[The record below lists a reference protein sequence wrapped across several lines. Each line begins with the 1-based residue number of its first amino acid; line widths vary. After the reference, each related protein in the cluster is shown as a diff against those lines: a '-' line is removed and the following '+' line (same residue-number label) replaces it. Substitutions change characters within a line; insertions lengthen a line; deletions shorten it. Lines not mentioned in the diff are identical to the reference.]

1 LLLWLFPC
9 IFVKNK
15 TMSTNSALQ
24 KAEALLPKLTER
36 ETDILLYQIFE
47 RRKTPKRGVSKTPG
61 VCGGDA
67 CIDGTRMPIWSLVNH
82 RLMGFSDLEI
92 LYGFPTVTADDLK
105 TAWKYY
111 VDNQVE
117 IDDLIRDHYSAEED
131 NDN

>member
-1 LLLWLFPC
+1 
-9 IFVKNK
+9 
-15 TMSTNSALQ
+15 MSANTALQ

-92 LYGFPTVTADDLK
+92 LYSFPAMTADDLK
-105 TAWKYY
+105 TAWNYY
-111 VDNQVE
+111 RENQAE
-117 IDDLIRDHYSAEED
+117 IDDLIREHYSDED
-131 NDN
+131 FDEN